1 MNIVFFGTSN
11 FASVLLDCLLKHQ
24 LNIVAVVTRT
34 DKPQGRSLKVT
45 APPVKELLQKSYPGL
60 PVLQPL
66 KASTPEFAELLKK
79 YNPDMFIVAAYGEIL
94 KSFILD
100 IPFLGAIN
108 VHGSLL
114 PKYRGAAPIQRAL
127 MNGDSETG
135 VTIMKMVLEMDAGDM
150 LEKAKVQLSS
160 STTFGQLEETLSKIS
175 CPVLIK
181 VIQQL
186 KEGKARPLPQD
197 HSQATY
203 APKISSSETEI
214 KWNRPAVEIHNLIRS
229 ISPQPGAWCWIEVGA
244 DKKRLK
250 IKRSEVAPNQGY
262 GQAYFGE
269 NIVFSDKEWI
279 VACGT
284 GALKL
289 LEVQLEGKKSLP
301 INEFL
306 RGFQQPCKI
315 LT

>member
-1 MNIVFFGTSN
+1 MRIIFFGTSN
-11 FASVLLDCLLKHQ
+11 FASILLDCLLKHK

-45 APPVKELLQKSYPGL
+45 APPVKELIQTAYPSL
-60 PVLQPL
+60 PILQPL
-66 KASTPEFAELLKK
+66 KASTPEFADQLKK
-79 YNPDMFIVAAYGEIL
+79 YKPDVFIVAAYGEIL
-94 KSFILD
+94 KDFILD
-100 IPFLGAIN
+100 IPPLGAIN

-127 MNGDSETG
+127 MNDDPETG

-150 LEKAKVQLSS
+150 LEKASVQLSP
-160 STTFGQLEETLSKIS
+160 STTFGELEETLSKLS

-181 VIQQL
+181 VIAQL
-186 KEGKARPLPQD
+186 KEAAAHPIPQD

-203 APKISSSETEI
+203 APKISSAETEI
-214 KWNRPAVEIHNLIRS
+214 KWNRPAAEIHNLIRS
-229 ISPQPGAWCWIEVGA
+229 ISPQPGAWCWVQVGA
-244 DKKRLK
+244 AKKRLK
-250 IKRSEVAPNQGY
+250 IKRSEVAQEQG
-262 GQAYFGE
+262 YFGE

-301 INEFL
+301 IHEFL

>member
-11 FASVLLDCLLKHQ
+11 FASTLLDCLLKHK

-34 DKPQGRSLKVT
+34 DKPQGRSLKVSS
-45 APPVKELLQKSYPGL
+45 PPVKELMQKTYPDL
-60 PVLQPL
+60 PILQPL
-66 KASTPEFAELLKK
+66 KASTPEFAEHLKK
-79 YNPDMFIVAAYGEIL
+79 YKPDLFIVAAYGEIL

-114 PKYRGAAPIQRAL
+114 PKYRGAAPIQRCL
-127 MNGDSETG
+127 MNGDPETG

-150 LEKAKVQLSS
+150 LEKATVQLSPA
-160 STTFGQLEETLSKIS
+160 TTFGELEEMLSKIA
-175 CPVLIK
+175 CPALLK
-181 VIQQL
+181 VIGQIKDGTVHPVQQD
-186 KEGKARPLPQD
+186 PLQVTFA
-197 HSQATY
+197 S
-203 APKISSSETEI
+203 KISSAETEI
-214 KWNRPAVEIHNLIRS
+214 KWNRPAIEIHNLIRG
-229 ISPQPGAWCWIEVGA
+229 ISPQPGAWCWVQVGA

-250 IKRSEVAPNQGY
+250 IKRSEVVDTQG
-262 GQAYFGE
+262 YFGE
-269 NIVFSDKEWI
+269 NLVFSDKEWI
-279 VACGT
+279 VACST

-301 INEFL
+301 IGEFL
-306 RGFQQPCKI
+306 RGFHEPCKI

>member
-1 MNIVFFGTSN
+1 MNIIFFGTSN
-11 FASVLLDCLLKHQ
+11 FASTLLDCLLKHK

-34 DKPQGRSLKVT
+34 DKPQGRSLKVSS
-45 APPVKELLQKSYPGL
+45 PPVKELIQKTHPDL

-66 KASTPEFAELLKK
+66 KASTPEFAEHLKK
-79 YNPDMFIVAAYGEIL
+79 YNPDLFIVAAYGEIL

-100 IPFLGAIN
+100 IPFMGAIN

-114 PKYRGAAPIQRAL
+114 PKYRGAAPIQRSL
-127 MNGDSETG
+127 MNGDTETG

-150 LEKAKVQLSS
+150 LEKAVIQLSS
-160 STTFGQLEETLSKIS
+160 TSTFGELEETLSKIA
-175 CPVLIK
+175 CPALLK
-181 VIQQL
+181 VIDQI
-186 KEGKARPLPQD
+186 KAGTLHPVPQD
-197 HSQATY
+197 PSQVTFA
-203 APKISSSETEI
+203 AKITPAETEI
-214 KWNRPAVEIHNLIRS
+214 KWNRPATDIHNLIRG
-229 ISPQPGAWCWIEVGA
+229 ISPQPGAWCWVQIGA

-250 IKRSEVAPNQGY
+250 IKLSEVVSGPVSDKG
-262 GQAYFGE
+262 YFGE

-301 INEFL
+301 IGEFL
-306 RGFQQPCKI
+306 RGFHEPCKI
-315 LT
+315 LS

>member
-11 FASVLLDCLLKHQ
+11 FASTLLDCLLKHK

-34 DKPQGRSLKVT
+34 DKPQGRSLKVSS
-45 APPVKELLQKSYPGL
+45 PPVKELIQKSYPDL
-60 PVLQPL
+60 PILQPL

-79 YNPDMFIVAAYGEIL
+79 YNPDLFIVAAYGEIL

-114 PKYRGAAPIQRAL
+114 PKYRGAAPIQRCL
-127 MNGDSETG
+127 MNGDPETG

-150 LEKAKVQLSS
+150 LEKATVQLSPA
-160 STTFGQLEETLSKIS
+160 TTFGELEEMLSKIA
-175 CPVLIK
+175 CRALLK
-181 VIQQL
+181 VIGQIKDGTVHPIQQD
-186 KEGKARPLPQD
+186 P
-197 HSQATY
+197 SQVTFAS
-203 APKISSSETEI
+203 KISSAETEI
-214 KWNRPAVEIHNLIRS
+214 KWNRPAIEIHNLIRG
-229 ISPQPGAWCWIEVGA
+229 ISPQPGAWCWVQVGA

-250 IKRSEVAPNQGY
+250 IKRSEVIDAQG
-262 GQAYFGE
+262 YFGE
-269 NIVFSDKEWI
+269 NLVFSDKEWV

-301 INEFL
+301 IGEFL
-306 RGFQQPCKI
+306 RGFHEPCKI